1 MARIAGVDIPRD
13 KQLAYSLRYI
23 HGIGLTTAQK
33 ICTLAKVDP
42 TLRVNDLKEEQVIAI
57 RDAIAELGVKI
68 EGEKRAEVAMNIKR
82 LKDTGSYRGIRHRK
96 GLPVN
101 GQRTKTNARTRKG
114 RKRTIGLG
122 KRKAGKKG

>member
-1 MARIAGVDIPRD
+1 MARIAGIDIPRD

-33 ICTLAKVDP
+33 ICAQAKVDP
-42 TLRVNDLKEEQVIAI
+42 TLRVNDLKEKQVIAI
-57 RDAIAELGVKI
+57 RDAITELGVKI